1 MGKPPS
7 HGNHTKPPT
16 TKHPTTKPP
25 TTKPPSHGNHTTP
38 PTTKPPTKPTKPPSK
53 PTKPPSNGTTPTK
66 PPSKPTTKPP
76 ANGTTPTKPPANG
89 TTPTKPPVETDQN
102 VTDTVEV
109 KFTGAANNSNFPAE
123 DFKKALAERLKTQ
136 PKRFHIASS
145 TSKMLNQ
152 TDFHGEATITLDI
165 LHLKDEK
172 KKVADVEKSLMAL
185 KDKPFG
191 AKGDFMITSVE

>member
-1 MGKPPS
+1 MG
-7 HGNHTKPPT
+7 
-16 TKHPTTKPP
+16 
-25 TTKPPSHGNHTTP
+25 
-38 PTTKPPTKPTKPPSK
+38 PTKS
-53 PTKPPSNGTTPTK
+53 
-66 PPSKPTTKPP
+66 
-76 ANGTTPTKPPANG
+76 
-89 TTPTKPPVETDQN
+89 PVETDQN

-109 KFTGAANNSNFPAE
+109 KFKGAANNSNFPAE

-172 KKVADVEKSLMAL
+172 KMVADVEKSLMAL
-185 KDKPFG
+185 KNQPFG
-191 AKGDFMITSVE
+191 KKGEDFMITSVVKVPAKTTPPTASPKSSPPSSSPTSSGVCVMPTLLGLFAALAALVH